1 MSNHEKIQSPRP
13 ADKKLL
19 DEQASDAG
27 HHSGRQHPPTQKVVD
42 AKQDKKP
49 QAAAHSDRRKTLDG
63 NDSKY

>member
-1 MSNHEKIQSPRP
+1 MSKHAQIQSVRP
-13 ADKKLL
+13 SDKKLL

-49 QAAAHSDRRKTLDG
+49 QAAARSDRKKALGG